1 MFSEDYISR
10 ELMNQIGRSVGLK
23 MWDDRDKSK
32 TYSYPGGRGD
42 EDLRADDYCNGK
54 ITEWKDIPLLTFL
67 EQSMP
72 NCGRGGSSMYTI
84 NLNTLKPTRSSPN
97 QTQLT
102 EQMKKDI
109 QEYKERMRQ
118 QENGGR
124 VSTTKIIGVVL
135 PRSGKL
141 GWAAAEAKAACAAVD
156 QIKLMGDPPI

>member
-1 MFSEDYISR
+1 
-10 ELMNQIGRSVGLK
+10 MNQIGRSVGLK